1 MREQQLVSMC
11 NTLGIT
17 SSPSYGKVKQM
28 IDKRVMNGL
37 HTNGGIKVDTPGN
50 KHSSCTLMSLNMR
63 SIRNKLTSIEGI
75 DLWTYCRDMNVQG
88 FCIQDHK
95 LHETQAPLI
104 QAAARAVMPSMYNSC
119 ISMQEGHP
127 CARGKAKVG
136 GTSFLCGG
144 KLSKYR
150 SKEIKDRRGWGRYTG
165 RVIRGTKHATPMSG
179 QRHHPAD
186 AKHDKKT
193 NVAIICVYAAVESDK
208 YGSMW
213 QTQIRNI
220 NKLPHNQR
228 QSRLT
233 LAGDLFGQ
241 RADPHKQ
248 LRCDLALEMRELER
262 EHNCNFII
270 MGDFNI
276 NLNKDTAEVRK
287 MMVWGRDND
296 LSNLYLNQ
304 WGGTDRDKLRA
315 IKDPANKSRLVNT
328 WIKTEKEPR

>member
-1 MREQQLVSMC
+1 MSSGSQVKGRSKSNWQQVKKMREQQLVSMC

-165 RVIRGTKHATPMSG
+165 
-179 QRHHPAD
+179 
-186 AKHDKKT
+186 
-193 NVAIICVYAAVESDK
+193 SDK
-208 YGSMW
+208 RHETCHAHVRPKTPPGGRKTRQKNECGYNMCLCGCG
-213 QTQIRNI
+213 IR
-220 NKLPHNQR
+220 
-228 QSRLT
+228 
-233 LAGDLFGQ
+233 
-241 RADPHKQ
+241 
-248 LRCDLALEMRELER
+248 
-262 EHNCNFII
+262 
-270 MGDFNI
+270 
-276 NLNKDTAEVRK
+276 
-287 MMVWGRDND
+287 
-296 LSNLYLNQ
+296 
-304 WGGTDRDKLRA
+304 
-315 IKDPANKSRLVNT
+315 
-328 WIKTEKEPR
+328 